1 MTNFEKIKQMSVEE
15 MAEFISLVAIAAV
28 QNFNIQIDV
37 IKAQNIGNEKWS
49 EYLEREVQK
58 MNDISKINLVKEMGC
73 DDG

>member
-49 EYLEREVQK
+49 EYLEREVE
-58 MNDISKINLVKEMGC
+58 DDASMGK
-73 DDG
+73 D

>member
-37 IKAQNIGNEKWS
+37 IKAQNIGNEKWF
-49 EYLEREVQK
+49 EYLEREV
-58 MNDISKINLVKEMGC
+58 KE
-73 DDG
+73 DVR

>member
-58 MNDISKINLVKEMGC
+58 ND
-73 DDG
+73 